1 MLLAIKSGS
10 FQFNQLGFN
19 MSTHNLTIHE
29 MIREIVKID
38 IETKVNVEDFLADY
52 YSLRF
57 TSGEIEQIYNDYFEG
72 HYD

>member
-1 MLLAIKSGS
+1 MI
-10 FQFNQLGFN
+10 
-19 MSTHNLTIHE
+19 THNLTMHE

-57 TSGEIEQIYNDYFEG
+57 TSGEIEKIYNDYFEG
-72 HYD
+72 YND

>member
-1 MLLAIKSGS
+1 MINHSLS
-10 FQFNQLGFN
+10 
-19 MSTHNLTIHE
+19 IHE

-38 IETKVNVEDFLADY
+38 IETKVNVEDFLVDY

-72 HYD
+72 YENG